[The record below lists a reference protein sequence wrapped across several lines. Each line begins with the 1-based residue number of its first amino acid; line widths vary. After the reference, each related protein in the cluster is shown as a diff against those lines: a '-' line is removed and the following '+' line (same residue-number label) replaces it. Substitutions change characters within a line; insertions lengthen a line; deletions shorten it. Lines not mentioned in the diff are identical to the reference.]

1 MLSFG
6 FGQTALVGGL
16 LIAITC
22 SLMSFFIIVRR
33 LAFAGMGISHAA
45 FGGVSIGIAAGV
57 NPIVTAGA
65 FCVLVAGGIG
75 WFSRKG
81 KLHEDTIIGILF
93 SASMAMGVVLLAVA
107 KAYNQDL
114 LSYLFGSILAV
125 SWTDVVIL
133 AVMAILAIGFMV
145 LFFKELLFFSF
156 DEETATA
163 SGVPVKFVYYGLLVT
178 IALTIVVSIKLVG
191 IILVSALIVIP
202 GATGLQLSRNYRSVL
217 VYSMAT
223 GILSVLIGLQL
234 SFSFNVASG
243 ATVVLVMFALFVI
256 AVAVSPRRSYMQRV
270 FRGKAAAEPAPQEVL
285 PPAPGSAEIPA
296 GD

>member
-156 DEETATA
+156 DEETAMA

-270 FRGKAAAEPAPQEVL
+270 FRGKAAAEPAPQEGL

-296 GD
+296 DD

>member
-1 MLSFG
+1 MLSYG
-6 FGQTALVGGL
+6 FGQTALVGGI

-45 FGGVSIGIAAGV
+45 FGGVAIGIAAGV
-57 NPIVTAGA
+57 NPIVTAGG
-65 FCVLVAGGIG
+65 FCVLVACGIG

-93 SASMAMGVVLLAVA
+93 SAAMAMGVVLIAA
-107 KAYNQDL
+107 AHAYNQDL
-114 LSYLFGSILAV
+114 LSYLFGSILAI
-125 SWTDVVIL
+125 SWTDVAIL
-133 AVMAILAIGFMV
+133 AVLAALAVGFLA

-163 SGVPVKFVYYGLLVT
+163 SGVPVRTVYYGLLIT

-191 IILVSALIVIP
+191 IILISALIVIP
-202 GATGLQLSRNYRSVL
+202 GATGLQLSRNYRRVILFSL
-217 VYSMAT
+217 AS
-223 GILSVLIGLQL
+223 GILSVVIGLQL

-243 ATVVLVMFALFVI
+243 ATIVLVMFALFLL
-256 AVAVSPRRSYMQRV
+256 AVALSPRRSYMQRL
-270 FRGKAAAEPAPQEVL
+270 FGRKAQAEAGEV
-285 PPAPGSAEIPA
+285 E
-296 GD
+296 

>member
-1 MLSFG
+1 MLSYS

-45 FGGVSIGIAAGV
+45 FGGVAIGIATGV

-65 FCVLVAGGIG
+65 FCVAVAGGIG

-93 SASMAMGVVLLAVA
+93 SAAMAFGVLLLALS
-107 KAYNQDL
+107 KTYNTDL

-125 SWTDVVIL
+125 LTAL
-133 AVMAILAIGFMV
+133 AVGFMV
-145 LFFKELLFFSF
+145 FFFKELLFFSF
-156 DEETATA
+156 DEETARA
-163 SGVPVKFVYYGLLVT
+163 SGVPVRFVYYGLLVT

-202 GATGLQLSRNYRSVL
+202 GATGLQLSRNYRSVIL
-217 VYSMAT
+217 LSIGT

-243 ATVVLVMFALFVI
+243 ATIVLVMFALFLL
-256 AVAVSPRRSYMQRV
+256 AVALSPRRTYMQ
-270 FRGKAAAEPAPQEVL
+270 KAFKRQEAAEPEVAEG
-285 PPAPGSAEIPA
+285 PAPAA
-296 GD
+296 GVEESGTVE

>member
-1 MLSFG
+1 MLSYT
-6 FGQTALVGGL
+6 FGQTALVGGI

-45 FGGVSIGIAAGV
+45 FGGVAIGIAAGV
-57 NPIVTAGA
+57 NPIATAAA
-65 FCVLVAGGIG
+65 FCVAVAGGIG

-93 SASMAMGVVLLAVA
+93 SAAMAFGVVLIAA
-107 KAYNQDL
+107 AHAYNQDL

-125 SWTDVVIL
+125 SWTDVILL
-133 AVMAILAIGFMV
+133 AVMGLLAVGFMV

-163 SGVPVKFVYYGLLVT
+163 SGVPVRFVYYGLLVT
-178 IALTIVVSIKLVG
+178 VALTIVVSIKLVG

-202 GATGLQLSRNYRSVL
+202 GATGLQLSRNYRSVI
-217 VYSMAT
+217 VYSIAS
-223 GILSVLIGLQL
+223 GILSVIIGLQL

-243 ATVVLVMFALFVI
+243 ATIVLVMFALFLL
-256 AVAVSPRRSYMQRV
+256 AVAVSPRRTYMRAL
-270 FRGKAAAEPAPQEVL
+270 FARRKRTAAAGVPEDVE
-285 PPAPGSAEIPA
+285 A
-296 GD
+296 GDGE

>member
-156 DEETATA
+156 DEETAMA

-256 AVAVSPRRSYMQRV
+256 AATMSCPPSTSTVTSDMT
-270 FRGKAAAEPAPQEVL
+270 APSVTDRTV
-285 PPAPGSAEIPA
+285 PGN
-296 GD
+296 